1 MRLVLIRF
9 LFVFPLFI
17 FLSCEEIPIVIADP
31 VIPDSEK
38 VVLIEELTGASCPNC
53 PKGSA
58 AIENILNKFPGRV
71 AVVGIH
77 GDFLSNPTSKSKY
90 DFRHPKAKSLENWF
104 QPWFGK
110 PSASINRVKDEN
122 DMIMIDIPELWQ
134 AAVEKELLKPHQ
146 MNILLDTDF
155 NAGTRKL
162 DLEIAA
168 IPLTDLSG
176 SYNISIF
183 LTESDIIDAQSNGA
197 VIIDAYNHKHVL
209 RDMMTKFDGDNFGSD
224 LKKDD
229 IIKKNYA
236 YTLPIEPTGLW
247 NPAKMQVVVTIS
259 RATPTDVS
267 VVQTAYKK
275 VVN

>member
-9 LFVFPLFI
+9 LLVFPLI
-17 FLSCEEIPIVIADP
+17 ILLSCEEIPIVIADP

-58 AIENILNKFPGRV
+58 AIENILTKFPGRV

-77 GDFLSNPTSKSKY
+77 GDFLSNPTAKSKY
-90 DFRHPKAKSLENWF
+90 DFRNPKAKSLENWF

-134 AAVEKELLKPHQ
+134 AAVENELLKPHQ
-146 MNILLDTDF
+146 MNLLLDTKF
-155 NAGTRKL
+155 NAVTRKL

-168 IPLTDLSG
+168 IPLTDLAG

-229 IIKKNYA
+229 IIKKNYT

-247 NPAKMQVVVTIS
+247 NPAKMEVVVMIS

-267 VVQTAYKK
+267 VVQAAYKK